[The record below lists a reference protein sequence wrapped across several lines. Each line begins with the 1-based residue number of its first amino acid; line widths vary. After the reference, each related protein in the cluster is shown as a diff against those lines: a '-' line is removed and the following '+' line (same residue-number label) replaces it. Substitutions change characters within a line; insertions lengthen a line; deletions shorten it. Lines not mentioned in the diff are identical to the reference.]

1 MCPGWLPQRGSA
13 GPAGKELAAGRAGRW
28 RQSLSLTGR
37 IQLRAV
43 VRARRTIHCTMVLSV
58 KAPRGSSRLVK
69 LTCGG
74 PSFLVLRSVPGTL
87 LHSLLLRGKPLLEEG
102 LGGGGRDRSCAAAA
116 ELVRAGANFAF
127 VRVVH
132 SWLVTCGYVVGR
144 GWLVTGVR
152 GLGRRVKP

>member
-1 MCPGWLPQRGSA
+1 
-13 GPAGKELAAGRAGRW
+13 
-28 RQSLSLTGR
+28 
-37 IQLRAV
+37 
-43 VRARRTIHCTMVLSV
+43 MVLSV

-102 LGGGGRDRSCAAAA
+102 LGGGGRDRVALPCSAAAA
-116 ELVRAGANFAF
+116 ELVRAGANVCFRARRAF
-127 VRVVH
+127 VV
-132 SWLVTCGYVVGR
+132 GYVVGR